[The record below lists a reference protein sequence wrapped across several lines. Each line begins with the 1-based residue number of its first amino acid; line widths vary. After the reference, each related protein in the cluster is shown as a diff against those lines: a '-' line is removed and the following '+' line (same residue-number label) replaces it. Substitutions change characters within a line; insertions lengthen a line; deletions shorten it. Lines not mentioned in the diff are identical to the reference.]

1 MMLFRNLIMI
11 AMLASG
17 GCDFADNDSATEEI
31 AVEETAREEKH
42 TENKKHSQQNFTAA
56 IILDGTALTQTW
68 QRFFALDAEIL
79 DAKQQRDLG
88 SLSYDGQDA
97 SLRNGHRY
105 REVKQNYI
113 KTLRT
118 VLLQL
123 CQHKTDQELQAV
135 IAAKDTDTFA
145 QHAIVKRNGLPQQE
159 DVNAMMTAMFGYQAE
174 HHGAAEYAGLMQE
187 NLAAVQQDSEV
198 YQQKLRA
205 NYVLLCMAIG
215 QDARV
220 YLR

>member
-1 MMLFRNLIMI
+1 MVLFSNSAMIVMLLIW
-11 AMLASG
+11 
-17 GCDFADNDSATEEI
+17 GCDFSDDDTAMEET
-31 AVEETAREEKH
+31 AVEEKLAEDEK
-42 TENKKHSQQNFTAA
+42 NSKQNFTAA

-105 REVKQNYI
+105 REVNQNYI

-135 IAAKDTDTFA
+135 VSASAADTFA

-174 HHGAAEYAGLMQE
+174 HQGAAAYASLVRG

-205 NYVLLCMAIG
+205 NHVLLCMAIG

>member
-1 MMLFRNLIMI
+1 MMLFRNTV
-11 AMLASG
+11 MLVMLVCW
-17 GCDFADNDSATEEI
+17 GCDFSDNDKTM
-31 AVEETAREEKH
+31 EETAVDETTVEEKH
-42 TENKKHSQQNFTAA
+42 TEHKKHSQQNFTAA

-68 QRFFALDAEIL
+68 QRFFALDTEIL
-79 DAKQQRDLG
+79 NAQQQRDLG
-88 SLSYDGQDA
+88 SLNYDGQDA

-105 REVKQNYI
+105 REVNQNYI

-135 IAAKDTDTFA
+135 LTANDTDTFA

-159 DVNAMMTAMFGYQAE
+159 DINAMMTAMFGYQAE
-174 HHGAAEYAGLMQE
+174 HHGAAEYAGLVQE
-187 NLAAVQQDSEV
+187 NLTAVQQDSEV